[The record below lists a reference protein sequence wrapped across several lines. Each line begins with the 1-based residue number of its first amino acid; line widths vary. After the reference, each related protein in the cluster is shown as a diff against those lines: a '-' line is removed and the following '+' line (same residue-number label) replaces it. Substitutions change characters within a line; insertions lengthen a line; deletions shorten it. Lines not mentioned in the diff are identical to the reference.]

1 MALFKYGFSSS
12 KANQDAPDKKRKG
25 RDETKKS
32 YEKEKRMRSFYSK
45 WTDEFPW
52 VEFDET
58 ENVMYCI
65 ACKKYDKV
73 GRFVEG
79 TSNFRIDTL
88 KQHDASRAHVDA
100 YKRYKVDKMKENSSS
115 TVFCSYTGDVETNAV
130 CTHDSQGSSSEGAQ
144 ACLPS
149 VVGPLDI
156 SLRKLNQEQR
166 TQIVIFQLY

>member
-65 ACKKYDKV
+65 ACKIFDKV

-100 YKRYKVDKMKENSSS
+100 YKRYKVDKMKENSF
-115 TVFCSYTGDVETNAV
+115 V
-130 CTHDSQGSSSEGAQ
+130 
-144 ACLPS
+144 
-149 VVGPLDI
+149 
-156 SLRKLNQEQR
+156 R
-166 TQIVIFQLY
+166 TQGMLRQMQYVHMIVKGVVLKVLKLVCLVL